1 MFVQA
6 NNDNWFKTRPLL
18 AEYKNP
24 IAVCFFDESGTSFIN
39 RLYEC
44 LHMPVLVSLAIPF
57 EVFTERDDQQ
67 AVKRKGFLV
76 VNSVEGMMYG
86 FGFLERMKSE
96 FFPLLRKKEYAVFRE
111 KKMLCFLDYGSFYI
125 EVNENIWVEKRS
137 MMDATGSPSF
147 LNNFCKSPK
156 RFLYHLQHRSYV
168 QQRSTEG
175 LSYNESM
182 HLRRTSN
189 ERIYE
194 VVREFLKSIDFHLKL
209 TSIKEQSVS
218 ALQVSV
224 SETKKRELFRLL
236 SQQFFMRKSVDSKKE
251 CEYWIVE
258 KMPVYCN
265 EEVMALTKKQCDDLF
280 IPYLKVFVLG

>member
-175 LSYNESM
+175 LPFNESM
-182 HLRRTSN
+182 HLRHTAN

>member
-24 IAVCFFDESGTSFIN
+24 MAVCFFDESGTSFIN

-76 VNSVEGMMYG
+76 VNSAEGMMYG
-86 FGFLERMKSE
+86 FGFLERIKSE

-125 EVNENIWVEKRS
+125 EVNEDIWVEKRS

-175 LSYNESM
+175 LSFNESM
-182 HLRRTSN
+182 HLRQTAN
-189 ERIYE
+189 EHIYE
-194 VVREFLKSIDFHLKL
+194 VVREVLKGIDFHLQL
-209 TSIKEQSVS
+209 TSIKEQNVS

-224 SETKKRELFRLL
+224 SELKKRELFRLL